1 MKAIAF
7 AIPVL
12 IAISLLPIAGV
23 GAQCS
28 EYDYESE
35 PIVGD
40 YYPVDIHV
48 EDSCSSVVWTF
59 DMIGDK

>member
-40 YYPVDIHV
+40 YYPCGHTCRRQLQFRGVDV
-48 EDSCSSVVWTF
+48 
-59 DMIGDK
+59 